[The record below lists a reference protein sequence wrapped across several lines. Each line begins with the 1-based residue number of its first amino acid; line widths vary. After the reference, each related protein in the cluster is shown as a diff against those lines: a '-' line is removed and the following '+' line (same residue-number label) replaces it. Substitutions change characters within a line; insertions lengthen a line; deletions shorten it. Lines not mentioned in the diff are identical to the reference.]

1 VKLTGKL
8 RASQKMCNS
17 LRKLVSSSANKQFA
31 ADGTGSVPLRLG
43 HCATTEI
50 NRYVKKEID

>member
-50 NRYVKKEID
+50 NR